1 MKIVKTV
8 IDGALYRA
16 KSTRGDQVYILYEPS
31 NFEYDRKSK
40 INFRE

>member
-16 KSTRGDQVYILYEPS
+16 KSTWGGQPCILYEPS
-31 NFEYDRKSK
+31 NYEYDRKSK
-40 INFRE
+40 INF